1 MDNVQPQ
8 GQPQGGLNQARA
20 QPKATDPSEIA
31 AREIVPQEKPE
42 AFDVTKAL
50 ANLDADRA
58 KLDSQIQKMQQSLLK
73 RTQLPFDPKLMAL
86 GIGLAQPTKTGSFF
100 ESLGQGMGAFQKATT
115 DEMAREQGVDTQNLD
130 LLMKQQQLRQKL
142 AGKGAGMGD
151 GIFGDLLAPK
161 VDWRKALREFI
172 QEMCQGRDE
181 STWRKPNRRFLA
193 DDIYMPSMQ
202 GITITELVIGFDTS
216 GSVFGGDE
224 MTRFVSELR
233 TIIEQVKPGKVHV
246 IYWDTAVAGHQTFED
261 GQFAVQDLK
270 IKGGGGTDGSVL
282 FDYLKEKN
290 LSPQAIVQFTDGY
303 VGDWGRTTI
312 PTLWAVTSNLVAPFG
327 TTIHLDI

>member
-1 MDNVQPQ
+1 MDAGEGFIRMPKIGIKPDEKYRGWSVRQIFDDLKKNP
-8 GQPQGGLNQARA
+8 PPDGGESGDGDGDGGFDAHDWENAKDGGDEAKKAAEAQAQEIARA
-20 QPKATDPSEIA
+20 V
-31 AREIVPQEKPE
+31 R
-42 AFDVTKAL
+42 
-50 ANLDADRA
+50 
-58 KLDSQIQKMQQSLLK
+58 
-73 RTQLPFDPKLMAL
+73 
-86 GIGLAQPTKTGSFF
+86 
-100 ESLGQGMGAFQKATT
+100 QG
-115 DEMAREQGVDTQNLD
+115 EM
-130 LLMKQQQLRQKL
+130 LRQKL
-142 AGKGAGMGD
+142 AGKGAGMAD

-224 MTRFVSELR
+224 MTRFVTELK
-233 TIIEQVKPGKVHV
+233 TIVEQVKPGKVHV
-246 IYWDTAVAGHQTFED
+246 IYWDTEVAGHQTFED

-282 FDYLKEKN
+282 FDYLKEK
-290 LSPQAIVQFTDGY
+290 SFAPQAIVQFTDGY

-312 PTLWAVTSNLVAPFG
+312 PTLWAVTSNLTAPFG